1 MPSLD
6 ESYLPMTAHSA
17 LPEPC
22 TPFPGPMMPGKIEI
36 PTVAFSWADSSA
48 AADDI
53 CAVAAPPM
61 VAASTLTL
69 IAAIFEPMDSI
80 RRPSR
85 E

>member
-1 MPSLD
+1 
-6 ESYLPMTAHSA
+6 MTAHLA

-36 PTVAFSWADSSA
+36 PTVAFSWAGSWAGEDG
-48 AADDI
+48 I

-61 VAASTLTL
+61 VAASTLTV
-69 IAAIFEPMDSI
+69 IAAIFARMDSI
-80 RRPSR
+80 RLPSR